1 MPQNKRKEN
10 KMNEITV
17 AELKAKL
24 QKAIEELDC
33 LDDNAKVVTSCN
45 TYGMYGHILEIPQ
58 IGFVDIMNIKTEDED
73 EED

>member
-1 MPQNKRKEN
+1 MPQNNRKEN
-10 KMNEITV
+10 QMNEITV

-24 QKAIEELDC
+24 QRAIDDMDC
-33 LDDNAKVVTSCN
+33 MDDNAKVVTSCN

>member
-1 MPQNKRKEN
+1 MDK
-10 KMNEITV
+10 ITV

-45 TYGMYGHILEIPQ
+45 TYGMQGHILEIPR
-58 IGFVDIMNIKTEDED
+58 IGFVDIMNIKTEDDDED
-73 EED
+73 EEK

>member
-1 MPQNKRKEN
+1 MPQKNRKEN

-24 QKAIEELDC
+24 QRAIEDLDC
-33 LDDNAKVVTSCN
+33 MDDNAKVVTSCN
-45 TYGMYGHILEIPQ
+45 TYGMDGHILEIPQ